1 MEDRYPERKMKLKIL
16 TFNSMSTQYVTLA
29 CAQRRYIVKNLN
41 HQKSIK
47 ARTAQ
52 MRFHIKLPALS
63 ELARIPSLTTFR

>member
-1 MEDRYPERKMKLKIL
+1 
-16 TFNSMSTQYVTLA
+16 MSTQYVTLA